1 MSIIAKT
8 RRMLRIGRL
17 ERNQLDRSI
26 SKEVLLS
33 LSWLRGYVI
42 SRMLRPQM
50 KLPRL
55 SFFSAAVVCFN
66 FVASAHAQQSRAER
80 VAEIQAALRDGKLEG
95 WLFYDFRHSD
105 PLAYRILKL
114 DEKMFVS
121 RRWFYYVPALG
132 EPVKIV
138 QSIEQFKLD
147 SLPGRKLVFRGWQEL
162 HARLKEVLGP
172 AENESKRR
180 IAMQYSP
187 MNDIPY
193 ISRVDAGTIELVRSL
208 EVEPVTSAE
217 LVQRFEAVFS
227 PAQHQMHVEA
237 SDKMHR
243 IIQEAFAE
251 IARRIRA
258 SEPTTEWD
266 IAQFMLRR
274 YAEEGME
281 QEPMIIAV
289 NANAANPHYM
299 PTKDKNSPIKRG
311 DFVLIDAATNLDK
324 PDAVATDQ
332 TWTGYVGE
340 TVPDEYTRIFN
351 IVREARD
358 SAVDFVRKNIRA
370 GKSIRG
376 AEVDDVSRGVITRAG
391 FGEQFTHRT
400 GHSIGEETHGNGVNI
415 DDFETRDS
423 RRIIPGICFSI
434 EPGIYLEGKFGVRSE
449 INVYVSDKDIEIT
462 GRPIQTEIIAI
473 LKTPS
478 GPSRERH

>member
-1 MSIIAKT
+1 MKGS
-8 RRMLRIGRL
+8 RF
-17 ERNQLDRSI
+17 
-26 SKEVLLS
+26 S
-33 LSWLRGYVI
+33 LFAGFILCFIFVSSMRG
-42 SRMLRPQM
+42 
-50 KLPRL
+50 
-55 SFFSAAVVCFN
+55 
-66 FVASAHAQQSRAER
+66 QQSPAER
-80 VAEIQAALRDGKLEG
+80 VAEIQAALREAKLDG
-95 WLFYDFRHSD
+95 WLFYDFRHND
-105 PLAYRILKL
+105 PVAYRILKL
-114 DEKMFVS
+114 DGKMFAS
-121 RRWFYYVPALG
+121 RRWFYYVPASG

-147 SLPGRKLVFRGWQEL
+147 ALPGRKLVFRGWQEL
-162 HARLKEVLGP
+162 HARLREVLSP
-172 AENESKRR
+172 AAKDSKTR

-193 ISRVDAGTIELVRSL
+193 ISRVDAGTIELVRSFG
-208 EVEPVTSAE
+208 VEPVTSAE

-258 SEPTTEWD
+258 DEPTNEWD
-266 IAQFMLRR
+266 IAEFMLRR
-274 YAEEGME
+274 YKEEGME
-281 QEPMIIAV
+281 QEPMIVAV
-289 NANAANPHYM
+289 SANTANPHYM

-311 DFVLIDAATNLDK
+311 DFVLIDAATKLNK

-340 TVPDEYTRIFN
+340 TVPEEYSRIFK

-370 GKSIRG
+370 GKPIRG

-423 RRIIPGICFSI
+423 RRIIPGVCFSI
-434 EPGIYLEGKFGVRSE
+434 EPGIYFEGKFGVRSE
-449 INVYVSDKDIEIT
+449 INVTFQTKTLKSRDSQSRRRLFRFSRFREVGAHAARVLAMATPIAKFLNQADRT
-462 GRPIQTEIIAI
+462 GHLP
-473 LKTPS
+473 
-478 GPSRERH
+478 RESPNVIRH

>member
-1 MSIIAKT
+1 MKPHKRRTKT
-8 RRMLRIGRL
+8 GINLFL
-17 ERNQLDRSI
+17 
-26 SKEVLLS
+26 
-33 LSWLRGYVI
+33 
-42 SRMLRPQM
+42 
-50 KLPRL
+50 
-55 SFFSAAVVCFN
+55 AAVVFFSFISSMN
-66 FVASAHAQQSRAER
+66 AQQSPAER
-80 VAEIQAALRDGKLEG
+80 VAEIQAALRDARLDG

-114 DEKMFVS
+114 DENMLAS
-121 RRWFYYVPALG
+121 RRWFYYVPASG

-147 SLPGRKLVFRGWQEL
+147 SLPGKKLVFRGWKELQE
-162 HARLKEVLGP
+162 RLREVLK
-172 AENESKRR
+172 SKSR

-193 ISRVDAGTIELVRSL
+193 ISRVDAGTIELVRSFG
-208 EVEPVTSAE
+208 VEPVTSAE
-217 LVQRFEAVFS
+217 LVQKFEAVFS
-227 PAQHQMHVEA
+227 PAQYQMHVEA

-258 SEPTTEWD
+258 NEPTTEWD

-274 YAEEGME
+274 YREEGME
-281 QEPMIIAV
+281 QEPMIVAV
-289 NANAANPHYM
+289 NANTANPHYM
-299 PTKDKNSPIKRG
+299 PTKDKRLPIKRG
-311 DFVLIDAATNLDK
+311 DFVLIDAATKLNK

-332 TWTGYVGE
+332 TWTAYVGE
-340 TVPDEYTRIFN
+340 TVPDEYTKIFN

-358 SAVDFVRKNIRA
+358 SAVGFIRKNVRA
-370 GKSIRG
+370 GKPIRG

-423 RRIIPGICFSI
+423 RRIIPGVCFSI

-449 INVYVSDKDIEIT
+449 INVYVSDKDIEVT
-462 GRPIQTEIIAI
+462 GQPIQTEIIPI
-473 LKTPS
+473 LKNP
-478 GPSRERH
+478 

>member
-1 MSIIAKT
+1 MDPITFFTDLKRT
-8 RRMLRIGRL
+8 G
-17 ERNQLDRSI
+17 
-26 SKEVLLS
+26 S
-33 LSWLRGYVI
+33 LSSPRRVCDQTGI
-42 SRMLRPQM
+42 SFFAAFIFC
-50 KLPRL
+50 L
-55 SFFSAAVVCFN
+55 SFVGPMR
-66 FVASAHAQQSRAER
+66 AQQSPAER
-80 VAEIQAALRDGKLEG
+80 VAEIQAALRDAKLDG

-114 DEKMFVS
+114 NENMLAS
-121 RRWFYYVPALG
+121 RRWFYYVPASG

-162 HARLKEVLGP
+162 HARLKEVLG
-172 AENESKRR
+172 AAGNGSKGRR

-193 ISRVDAGTIELVRSL
+193 ISRVDAGTIELVRSFG
-208 EVEPVTSAE
+208 VEPVTSAE

-251 IARRIRA
+251 IAHRIRA
-258 SEPTTEWD
+258 NEPTTEWD
-266 IAQFMLRR
+266 VAQFMQRR
-274 YAEEGME
+274 YSEEGMQ
-281 QEPMIIAV
+281 QEPMIVAV
-289 NANAANPHYM
+289 NANTANPHYM
-299 PTKDKNSPIKRG
+299 PTKDKNSPIRRG
-311 DFVLIDAATNLDK
+311 DFVLIDAATKLNK

-340 TVPDEYTRIFN
+340 TVPEEYSRILN

-358 SAVDFVRKNIRA
+358 SAVDLLRKNT
-370 GKSIRG
+370 GKPIRG
-376 AEVDDVSRGVITRAG
+376 ADVDDVSRGVITRAG

-423 RRIIPGICFSI
+423 RRIIPGVCFSI

-449 INVYVSDKDIEIT
+449 INVYVSDKDIEVT
-462 GRPIQTEIIAI
+462 GQPIQTEIIPI
-473 LKTPS
+473 LKTP
-478 GPSRERH
+478 